1 MAGLG
6 VCRGRLSGRRASI
19 TRFLRT
25 AEFSLSAARQLPKSR
40 TNTLINFVPQQ
51 QAWVVERFGKYL
63 KTLQPGL
70 NVLIPVVDQI
80 RYVQSLKEAVV
91 DIPSQSAITED
102 NVTLHLDGVLYY
114 RVIEPYLASYGVEN
128 AEYAVVQLAQTTMRS
143 ELGKIKLDSVFQ
155 ERMNLNHMIVY
166 AINHAAEAW
175 GICCLRYEI
184 RDIQLPTKVKEAM
197 QMQVEAERKKRANI
211 LESEGIRESAV
222 NRAQG
227 LRQSKIL
234 ASEAVRIEQVNQAK
248 GEASAILA
256 RATARASALLTVGKA
271 LGAKH
276 GSSAASLAVAE
287 QYVQAFGKLA
297 KTGNTLLLPEKTGDV
312 GSMVAQ
318 AMAIYSQM
326 TSRTVA
332 GEEDQE
338 EEEGETRDQLKQV
351 TAEATRDLEEV
362 LSQLSVGIDDL
373 TAERGSASPA
383 PPTQPH
389 PPTNPHFTLADSP
402 TNRRGPEISPPRD
415 PTIV

>member
-1 MAGLG
+1 MA
-6 VCRGRLSGRRASI
+6 
-19 TRFLRT
+19 
-25 AEFSLSAARQLPKSR
+25 SLQ
-40 TNTLINFVPQQ
+40 
-51 QAWVVERFGKYL
+51 
-63 KTLQPGL
+63 GL

-318 AMAIYSQM
+318 VTGFYLVP
-326 TSRTVA
+326 SR
-332 GEEDQE
+332 
-338 EEEGETRDQLKQV
+338 
-351 TAEATRDLEEV
+351 
-362 LSQLSVGIDDL
+362 
-373 TAERGSASPA
+373 
-383 PPTQPH
+383 
-389 PPTNPHFTLADSP
+389 
-402 TNRRGPEISPPRD
+402 
-415 PTIV
+415 

>member
-19 TRFLRT
+19 TRFLRVRHLQT

-318 AMAIYSQM
+318 VTGFYLVP
-326 TSRTVA
+326 SR
-332 GEEDQE
+332 
-338 EEEGETRDQLKQV
+338 
-351 TAEATRDLEEV
+351 
-362 LSQLSVGIDDL
+362 
-373 TAERGSASPA
+373 
-383 PPTQPH
+383 
-389 PPTNPHFTLADSP
+389 
-402 TNRRGPEISPPRD
+402 
-415 PTIV
+415 

>member
-318 AMAIYSQM
+318 VTGFYLVP
-326 TSRTVA
+326 SR
-332 GEEDQE
+332 
-338 EEEGETRDQLKQV
+338 
-351 TAEATRDLEEV
+351 
-362 LSQLSVGIDDL
+362 
-373 TAERGSASPA
+373 
-383 PPTQPH
+383 
-389 PPTNPHFTLADSP
+389 
-402 TNRRGPEISPPRD
+402 
-415 PTIV
+415 